1 MIFLK
6 NGKGDFFF
14 FFFCISI
21 VKFFILV
28 NGTSRGFFESFKGIR

>member
-6 NGKGDFFF
+6 NGKGGFFF
-14 FFFCISI
+14 FISI